1 MCSVVLDP
9 AQIFGL
15 IQMQSKSN
23 PSAQKG
29 LPHNPIIHK
38 SSYVQCNTNKSTLV
52 ICSFWS
58 ISVHFS
64 PLGLLQS
71 IWSIQSTLFNRSC
84 QSILV
89 HFRPLG
95 TLQSIRSFW
104 FTSVYLVHFVES
116 GPVRSNLDQLLE
128 NLVLLVQFSPF
139 CPLQSIVPKQTLS
152 WFKHA

>member
-1 MCSVVLDP
+1 MFSVVL
-9 AQIFGL
+9 ALTQIFGL

-29 LPHNPIIHK
+29 IPHNPIINK
-38 SSYVQCNTNKSTLV
+38 SSYVQCNTNKSLRSTLV

-84 QSILV
+84 WSILV

-95 TLQSIRSFW
+95 TLQSIWSFW
-104 FTSVYLVHFVES
+104 STLVYQVQFRPFATKL
-116 GPVRSNLDQLLE
+116 GPLG
-128 NLVLLVQFSPF
+128 LVQSILFHFSVLFPNRH
-139 CPLQSIVPKQTLS
+139 LASLS
-152 WFKHA
+152 MPNLS

>member
-1 MCSVVLDP
+1 MCSVVPAP

-29 LPHNPIIHK
+29 CPHNPIIPK
-38 SSYVQCNTNKSTLV
+38 SSYVKCNTNKPLRSTLV

-58 ISVHFS
+58 ISIYFS

-71 IWSIQSTLFNRSC
+71 IQFTLVIHSF

-89 HFRPLG
+89 HFGPLG
-95 TLQSIRSFW
+95 TLQSIQSFCSIRSTLVSLVQSIQSFW
-104 FTSVYLVHFVES
+104 STLVYQVHFGPIQSILSTSVYCS
-116 GPVRSNLDQLLE
+116 QTDTQL
-128 NLVLLVQFSPF
+128 FYA
-139 CPLQSIVPKQTLS
+139 CLS
-152 WFKHA
+152 